1 MGTLVKLLRRLARKE
16 TGTAAVEFALVVP
29 LMLTLYVG
37 SSEAAALLTADRKVQ
52 TVSGA
57 MGDLVARAN
66 KTITSDQMK
75 DYFDAATSI
84 MSPYETAGLTQTV
97 TAVSVSSTGKA
108 TVLWSTRFVDGKYSK
123 TVAEHPKGQPY
134 ALPAETIALAKGQTV
149 IASEARYSYKP
160 LLGIVLKDTF
170 DLNRS
175 ALFMPRFGGK
185 IDLT

>member
-1 MGTLVKLLRRLARKE
+1 MGPFLTFFHRFLRKE
-16 TGTAAVEFALVVP
+16 TGTAAIEFALVVP
-29 LMLTLYVG
+29 LMLTLYIG
-37 SSEAAALLTADRKVQ
+37 SSEAASLLTADRKVQ

-84 MSPYETAGLTQTV
+84 MSPYLTSGLTQTV
-97 TAVSVSSTGKA
+97 TAVSVSASGQTS
-108 TVLWSTRFVDGKYSK
+108 VLWSARFADGKYST
-123 TVAEHPKGQPY
+123 TVPEHPKGKPY
-134 ALPAETIALAKGQTV
+134 ALPAETVAIAKGQTV
-149 IASEARYSYKP
+149 IASEAKYSYRP
-160 LLGIVLKDTF
+160 LLGIVFKNTF

-185 IDLT
+185 IDLS

>member
-1 MGTLVKLLRRLARKE
+1 MGKLMKYLRRFIRKE

-29 LMLTLYVG
+29 LMLTLYLG

-57 MGDLVARAN
+57 VGDLVARAN

-84 MSPYETAGLTQTV
+84 MTPYVTTGLTQTV
-97 TAVSVSSTGKA
+97 TAVSVSSTGQT
-108 TVLWSTRFVDGKYSK
+108 TVLWSVRFADGRYSG
-123 TVAEHPKGQPY
+123 TVADHPKGQPY
-134 ALPAETIALAKGQTV
+134 TLPAETIAIAKGQTV
-149 IASEARYSYKP
+149 IASEARYAYKP
-160 LLGIVLKDTF
+160 LLGLVFTSTF

-175 ALFMPRFGGK
+175 ALFMPRFGGR
-185 IDLT
+185 IDLM

>member
-1 MGTLVKLLRRLARKE
+1 MGKLSELCQRFMRRDN
-16 TGTAAVEFALVVP
+16 GTAAIEFALVVP

-66 KTITSDQMK
+66 KTISGDQMK

-97 TAVSVSSTGKA
+97 TAVSVSSTGQT
-108 TVLWSTRFVDGKYSK
+108 TVLWSTRFVDGQYSN
-123 TVAEHPKGQPY
+123 TVAEHPKGESYP
-134 ALPAETIALAKGQTV
+134 LPAETIAIAKGQTV

-160 LLGIVLKDTF
+160 LLGIVFTNTF

-175 ALFMPRFGGK
+175 ALFMPRFGGR

>member
-1 MGTLVKLLRRLARKE
+1 MGKLTRYLQHFWRKE

-37 SSEAAALLTADRKVQ
+37 CSEAASLLTADRKVQ

-66 KTITSDQMK
+66 KTITSDQLK

-84 MSPYETAGLTQTV
+84 MSPYVISGLTQTV
-97 TAVSVSSTGKA
+97 TAVSVSSTGQT
-108 TVLWSTRFVDGKYSK
+108 TVLWSVRFADGKYSG

-134 ALPAETIALAKGQTV
+134 TLPAETVAIAKGQTV
-149 IASEARYSYKP
+149 IASEARYTYKP
-160 LLGIVLKDTF
+160 LLGIVFKDTF

-185 IDLT
+185 IDLS